1 MGRKITVR
9 TGRQA
14 KMITE
19 ARLRMGYSQQKAASL
34 VGISI
39 GQYQRLEYGEQDIK
53 NTSMKI
59 GLAVCTVLEIDPSY
73 WLSEKKGFTTWV
85 MLKNNASYG

>member
-1 MGRKITVR
+1 MGRKT
-9 TGRQA
+9 TGRTSHQA

-19 ARLRMGYSQQKAASL
+19 ARLRMGFSQQKAASL

-59 GLAVCTVLEIDPSY
+59 GLAVCTVLEIDPFI
-73 WLSEKKGFTTWV
+73 LAFGEK
-85 MLKNNASYG
+85 

>member
-1 MGRKITVR
+1 MGRKTAER

-19 ARLRMGYSQQKAASL
+19 ARLRMGYSQQKAALL

-39 GQYQRLEYGEQDIK
+39 GQYQRLENGEREIK
-53 NTSMKI
+53 NTSMKL
-59 GLAVCTVLEIDPSY
+59 GLSVCAVLGIDPFALTFGENKVGIY
-73 WLSEKKGFTTWV
+73 LRTEVEK
-85 MLKNNASYG
+85 YR